1 MVVVGKANHETRLYS
16 FSHFVPKSTS
26 LALLTHSNTQSK
38 LWHDRFGHLNYRY
51 LQQLS
56 SKEMVIGLPQ
66 VQFSEG
72 VCPGC
77 EAGKHPKEK
86 YDKGKS
92 WKASTILELVHSDV
106 AGPFPVPS
114 FGKARYVLTFI
125 DDYSCYTW
133 VFFLIHKSE
142 VFDKF
147 IIFKAQVEK
156 QSRKVIK
163 ILRTD
168 NGREYVNSRLI
179 DFCTHEGIDLQ
190 HLVAYTPQQNGIA
203 ERKNRTLKE
212 MTNCMLQHKSLDQV
226 FWAEAMCCANYIQ
239 NRSPHKALDGTTPFE
254 EWCGRKPSVNHFKVF
269 GCTAWARIP
278 PQK

>member
-1 MVVVGKANHETRLYS
+1 M
-16 FSHFVPKSTS
+16 PKSTS

-51 LQQLS
+51 LQQLN

-66 VQFSEG
+66 VQFSKG

-77 EAGKHPKEK
+77 EVGMHPKEK

-92 WKASTILELVHSDV
+92 WKATTVLELVHSDV

-125 DDYSCYTW
+125 DDFSRYTW
-133 VFFLIHKSE
+133 VFFLLHKSE

-147 IIFKAQVEK
+147 IIFKAQAEK
-156 QSRKVIK
+156 QSGKVIK

-190 HLVAYTPQQNGIA
+190 HSVAYTP
-203 ERKNRTLKE
+203 
-212 MTNCMLQHKSLDQV
+212 
-226 FWAEAMCCANYIQ
+226 
-239 NRSPHKALDGTTPFE
+239 
-254 EWCGRKPSVNHFKVF
+254 
-269 GCTAWARIP
+269 
-278 PQK
+278 